1 MAYSGVQLEDFKDG
15 WALVGGTFGCGH
27 YFRRVGTEDL
37 VLSSCGQWS
46 RVGVLFGIGT
56 FPACKRCEKKH
67 GAPPDTRTF
76 VELEREGRKL
86 A

>member
-1 MAYSGVQLEDFKDG
+1 MALSGERLADFKEG
-15 WALVGGTFGCGH
+15 QPLVGGSFGCGH

-46 RVGVLFGIGT
+46 QLGVLWGIGT

-67 GAPPDTRTF
+67 GAAADRRTF
-76 VELEREGRKL
+76 VDFERARVKQ

>member
-1 MAYSGVQLEDFKDG
+1 MAFSGDRLKDFKEG

-46 RVGVLFGIGT
+46 RLPVLWGVGS
-56 FPACKRCEKKH
+56 FPLCKRCGKKH
-67 GAPPDTRTF
+67 APPADTRTF
-76 VELEREGRKL
+76 VDLERERRKR

>member
-1 MAYSGVQLEDFKDG
+1 MALSGGRLEDFTEG

-46 RVGVLFGIGT
+46 RLPVLWGVGT

-67 GAPPDTRTF
+67 GSPPDRRTF
-76 VELEREGRKL
+76 VGFERARAEH

>member
-1 MAYSGVQLEDFKDG
+1 M
-15 WALVGGTFGCGH
+15 VGGTFGCGH
-27 YFRRVGTEDL
+27 YFRHVGQDDL

-46 RVGVLFGIGT
+46 RLGVLWGVGT
-56 FPACKRCEKKH
+56 FPACKRCAKKH
-67 GAPPDTRTF
+67 GSPPDTRTF